1 MGLLPQFLLPP
12 SSPSEPPSFI
22 YTLLRNPLTAL
33 LTYLHNLLLILRGYP
48 YRLSPNATPIRV
60 VCISDTHC
68 NIPPSPIPDGDLLIH
83 AGDLTDNGTVSEI
96 QQQIDWLKTLL
107 RKSTSNSSSGF
118 QHVVVVCG
126 NHDSYFDPRS
136 RSQHDKQTRKSL
148 DWGNIQYLEH
158 SSVSLTFP
166 GNRTLKIYGAPQIP
180 KCSSK
185 AFAFQYARG
194 QDAWSKTIPDEVDV
208 LVTHSP
214 PKWHLDL
221 PENGGLGC
229 EWLLKEIWRVKPT
242 LHVFG
247 HVHAGYGRETVWWD
261 TSQQMLEHV
270 RKRGFGTDRSHYF
283 LEVLD
288 FRLWI
293 AGIRLTYEDIKG
305 ILWTKVWGGTTP
317 GGFMVNAALT
327 YRSTDRLGNRPQV
340 VII

>member
-1 MGLLPQFLLPP
+1 MGLLPYFLLPP
-12 SSPSEPPSFI
+12 SSPFEAPSFI
-22 YTLLRNPLTAL
+22 YTLLRNPLTVL
-33 LTYLHNLLLILRGYP
+33 LTYLHNLLLILRGCP
-48 YRLSPNATPIRV
+48 YRPSLNATPITV

-68 NIPPSPIPDGDLLIH
+68 KIPPNRIPHGDLLIH

-107 RKSTSNSSSGF
+107 RRSTSNKAPGF

-136 RSQHDKQTRKSL
+136 RSQHDKKTKKSL
-148 DWGNIQYLEH
+148 DWGSIHYLEH
-158 SSVSLTFP
+158 SSVSLTFSEH
-166 GNRTLKIYGAPQIP
+166 RTLKIYGAPQIP
-180 KCSSK
+180 KCGGK
-185 AFAFQYARG
+185 EFAFQYARG
-194 QDAWSKTIPDEVDV
+194 QDAWSNTIPDGVDV
-208 LVTHSP
+208 LVTHNP
-214 PKWHLDL
+214 PKWHLDI

-247 HVHAGYGRETVWWD
+247 HVHAGYGREKVWWD
-261 TSQQMLEHV
+261 QSQQMLEHV
-270 RKRGFGTDRSHYF
+270 RRRGFGTDRSHHF

-293 AGIRLTYEDIKG
+293 AGTKLVYEDIKA
-305 ILWTKVWGGTTP
+305 ILWTKIWGGITP
-317 GGFMVNAALT
+317 GGFMVNASLT
-327 YRSTDRLGNRPQV
+327 YRSTDWLGNKPHV